1 MKESTPLV
9 SVIAMCYNHSRFVV
23 ECLESIRLQTYKNT
37 ELIIMDDCSE
47 DNSVEIIKA
56 WIEENGVR
64 CVFIPHTE
72 NKGICKTLNEAL
84 SHARGK
90 YVMTISTDDVCL
102 PDRLES
108 HVRQIEASP
117 EEVGLLYSDA
127 LQIDEGGQPL
137 PETIRQAWPVL
148 TNPPEGDVFQKL
160 LERNFIPA
168 PTVLVR
174 KAAYDRVGL
183 YDESLCY
190 EDWDMWL
197 RMARHYKFI
206 FSPTVSVKYRIVSTS
221 HTRSVLET
229 ESREKLVS
237 DITLRSKYLP
247 LKGVGETQKRLLRE
261 FVTRDAEMMY
271 KLGYG
276 GRGSYLWKA
285 LKFDPRPRT
294 FGMFAFSAC
303 AAPYDAFH
311 NVSRRFDNLRR
322 KLKDLRSGAARTSPA
337 DNE

>member
-1 MKESTPLV
+1 
-9 SVIAMCYNHSRFVV
+9 
-23 ECLESIRLQTYKNT
+23 
-37 ELIIMDDCSE
+37 
-47 DNSVEIIKA
+47 
-56 WIEENGVR
+56 
-64 CVFIPHTE
+64 
-72 NKGICKTLNEAL
+72 
-84 SHARGK
+84 
-90 YVMTISTDDVCL
+90 VMTISTDDVCL
-102 PDRLES
+102 PDRLEN
-108 HVRQIEASP
+108 HVRRMESSP
-117 EEVGLLYSDA
+117 EDVGLLYSDA
-127 LQIDEGGQPL
+127 LQIDEGGRLL

-160 LERNFIPA
+160 LERNFISA

-183 YDESLCY
+183 FDESLCY

-206 FSPTVSVKYRIVSTS
+206 FSPTASVKYRIVSTS

-229 ESREKLVS
+229 ESREKLAS
-237 DITLRSKYLP
+237 DITIRSKYLP
-247 LKGVGETQKRLLRE
+247 LKGIGETQKRTLRE

-276 GRGSYLWKA
+276 KRGSYLWRA

-294 FGMFAFSAC
+294 LGMFIFSSC

-311 NVSRRFDNLRR
+311 NVSRRFDNLKR
-322 KLKDLRSGAARTSPA
+322 KLKDLRSGDARTPPV
-337 DNE
+337 DNDRHAPREPRAANDRDGGTCLK